1 MWRRVVVQRRKAPGV
16 YRTEPDA
23 GKSDAYPAAYSIY
36 SAALHADWHS
46 VAGNWKQVI
55 MTDGTRAMVISP
67 HRVAVWGAVPSR
79 RCSGQSSRQARALG
93 LLDHRARLIEVDRWR
108 SSTLSL
114 IRRMDLPRSW
124 WW

>member
-1 MWRRVVVQRRKAPGV
+1 ML
-16 YRTEPDA
+16 T
-23 GKSDAYPAAYSIY
+23 PAAYSIY

-67 HRVAVWGAVPSR
+67 HRVAVWGAVLVVAAPAIFPA
-79 RCSGQSSRQARALG
+79 ARALG

-114 IRRMDLPRSW
+114 IRRMNLPRSW